1 VPNSISIEQSVRK
14 FIKENLLYGDTEVL
28 LDGNASFLQAGLI
41 DSTGILQ
48 LVTFL
53 EEEFA
58 FRVADSEVL
67 PENLDSVTR
76 IVGYVGRKMN
86 GQPAGETHA
95 G

>member
-1 VPNSISIEQSVRK
+1 MPSRHSIEQSVRK
-14 FIKENLLYGDTEVL
+14 FIKENLLYGNTEVP

-76 IVGYVGRKMN
+76 IVDYVERKMT
-86 GQPAGETHA
+86 PAAAGGAHA